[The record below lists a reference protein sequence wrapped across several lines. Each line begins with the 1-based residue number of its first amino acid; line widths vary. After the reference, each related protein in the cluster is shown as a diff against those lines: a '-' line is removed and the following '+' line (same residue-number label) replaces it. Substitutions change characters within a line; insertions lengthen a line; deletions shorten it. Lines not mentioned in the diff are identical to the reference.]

1 MVVTPSQLRSDVY
14 RLLDR
19 TLATGQPLQVK
30 RKGRLLQIVPVAK
43 GKKMDRLVQR
53 PGTIIGSPD
62 DIVHMDWS
70 RYWKPYLPSK

>member
-19 TLATGQPLQVK
+19 TLATGRPLQVK

-43 GKKMDRLVQR
+43 GKKMDRLISR
-53 PGTIIGSPD
+53 PGSILVPPD
-62 DIVHMDWS
+62 ELVHIDWS
-70 RYWKPYLPSK
+70 RYWKPHL